1 MLKVRISLSF
11 SFISFRVGDLL
22 FEVSQCNIPGMCA
35 ASQTNNLGSV
45 GSQNCVKGLRPA
57 ISAACCALFM
67 ISGLSLSRSSAPEPR
82 PVAKS
87 NK

>member
-1 MLKVRISLSF
+1 MTSLLASAAVIF
-11 SFISFRVGDLL
+11 TGFLEDDLL
-22 FEVSQCNIPGMCA
+22 FDVSCNIPGMCT

-45 GSQNCVKGLRPA
+45 GSQNCAKGLRPA

-67 ISGLSLSRSSAPEPR
+67 ISGLSLSPSSAPKLR

-87 NK
+87 ND